1 MSNAEERDLYLDAYT
16 KLERAHGSLTQAM
29 NGQAVLPKG
38 MTITQFG
45 VLEVLLHKGPLT
57 HCQIAG
63 KILKS
68 RGNLTL
74 VIDNLVRDGLVERQP
89 VAGDRRAVS
98 VALTPE
104 GEKSISS
111 LFPRQA
117 EAIHRVMGVLSPVE
131 LSTLAG
137 LCRKLGRRLSAG
149 ETADTTPGGVP

>member
-1 MSNAEERDLYLDAYT
+1 MQQKTEEKQNRDPYLDAYT
-16 KLERAHGSLTQAM
+16 KFERAHSSLTKAL
-29 NGQAVLPKG
+29 NNEAVLPKG

-45 VLEVLLHKGPLT
+45 VLEALLHRGTLT

-74 VIDNLVRDGLVERQP
+74 VIDNLERDGLVKREP
-89 VAGDRRAVS
+89 VAGDRRAVG

-104 GEKSISS
+104 GENTIKD
-111 LFPRQA
+111 LFPKQV
-117 EAIHRVMGVLSPVE
+117 EAIHKVMGRLSSEE

-137 LCRKLGRRLSAG
+137 LCRKLGLSLSSA
-149 ETADTTPGGVP
+149 EK